1 MHLVKIQVYIDH
13 AFRLELLLRGMFV
26 DKKNFTAMCTCD
38 FHEVHTFKFKLKL
51 KVQRIKVQE
60 LVVREIH

>member
-1 MHLVKIQVYIDH
+1 
-13 AFRLELLLRGMFV
+13 
-26 DKKNFTAMCTCD
+26 MCTCD

>member
-26 DKKNFTAMCTCD
+26 DKK
-38 FHEVHTFKFKLKL
+38 KLHCHVYL
-51 KVQRIKVQE
+51 
-60 LVVREIH
+60 